1 MGRGGRDLA
10 RGRFGNDQHRRGG
23 QRGQQDHGRQ
33 GRPEG
38 RPPSAK
44 QLLKMMDTNGDEQ
57 ISKKEARGPLKDFFD
72 EVDKNEDGFLSKKEL
87 RNLPKPPNRGQS
99 GRR

>member
-1 MGRGGRDLA
+1 
-10 RGRFGNDQHRRGG
+10 
-23 QRGQQDHGRQ
+23 
-33 GRPEG
+33 
-38 RPPSAK
+38 
-44 QLLKMMDTNGDEQ
+44 MMDTNGDEQ